1 MEKMAENDAPPP
13 RGRRWYILLIAF
25 LCGAAVWIV
34 DAWLDY
40 EVFYTGSLVDLLIFK
55 VPPHE
60 LYIRTVILAIFLV
73 FGWIASSMLHR
84 QEEQAE
90 RLAALA
96 EERNVLLREANHR
109 IKNNLQVVS
118 GLVRL
123 HESYVEDE
131 TFRGVLRLIIGR
143 CDAISL
149 LHKQVSDTPGDG
161 CVDFK
166 LFLEQLLARISP
178 LFERPNFRLSCDL
191 KADDVCVTA
200 RQASPLALIV
210 NELVANACEHA
221 FSGREHGTVFV
232 RLENTHGVK
241 LTIHDDGKGLPED
254 FDIAHSTSLG
264 LSLVRNLAAQLDADL
279 AIGNNGGACFELT
292 LPMQK

>member
-1 MEKMAENDAPPP
+1 MEKTAEKNAPPP
-13 RGRRWYILLIAF
+13 RNKRWDILLIAF

-34 DAWLDY
+34 DAWLDH
-40 EVFYTGSLVDLLIFK
+40 EVFYTGSLADLLIFK

-60 LYIRTVILAIFLV
+60 LYIRSLILALFLG
-73 FGWIASSMLHR
+73 FGWLAASMLRR
-84 QEEQAE
+84 QEAQAE
-90 RLAALA
+90 RLAVLA
-96 EERNVLLREANHR
+96 EERSVLLREANHR

-149 LHKQVSDTPGDG
+149 LHKQVSDTSSDD
-161 CVDFK
+161 CIDFK
-166 LFLEQLLARISP
+166 LFLEQLLQRISP
-178 LFERPNFRLSCDL
+178 LFERPDFNLHCDL

-221 FSGREHGTVFV
+221 FAGRRSGTVFV
-232 RLENTHGVK
+232 HLKNSDGIR

-254 FDIAHSTSLG
+254 FDISRSTSLG

-279 AIGNNGGACFELT
+279 TICNRVGACFELT
-292 LPMQK
+292 LPAKE

>member
-1 MEKMAENDAPPP
+1 M
-13 RGRRWYILLIAF
+13 RGPGGDHHPLLVLDGVGQGRGHGRAAAF
-25 LCGAAVWIV
+25 HQLHLVHAVIRHGLLGELHQARARIRITSYNV
-34 DAWLDY
+34 C
-40 EVFYTGSLVDLLIFK
+40 YTK
-55 VPPHE
+55 
-60 LYIRTVILAIFLV
+60 
-73 FGWIASSMLHR
+73 
-84 QEEQAE
+84 
-90 RLAALA
+90 
-96 EERNVLLREANHR
+96 LLR
-109 IKNNLQVVS
+109 
-118 GLVRL
+118 
-123 HESYVEDE
+123 
-131 TFRGVLRLIIGR
+131 
-143 CDAISL
+143 
-149 LHKQVSDTPGDG
+149 
-161 CVDFK
+161 
-166 LFLEQLLARISP
+166 LEQLLARISP

-279 AIGNNGGACFELT
+279 T
-292 LPMQK
+292 T